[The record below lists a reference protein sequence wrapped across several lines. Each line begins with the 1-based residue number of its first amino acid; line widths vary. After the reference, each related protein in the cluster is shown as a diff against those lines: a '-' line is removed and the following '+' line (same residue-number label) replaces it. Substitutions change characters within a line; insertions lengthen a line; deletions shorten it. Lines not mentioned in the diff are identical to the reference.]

1 MSKIESIFPKELDQ
15 FVNIFNKGFYP
26 PEGVTN
32 RKKVVYSSELC
43 KPYFWALFVNFKD
56 NEKLLNDCENT
67 LNKWDRMFSKNFKCV
82 KVPDEILKPLYEDLN
97 TPEY

>member
-32 RKKVVYSSELC
+32 RKKAVYSSELC

-56 NEKLLNDCENT
+56 NEKLLNERGLGYELTEKDSDFLQAKRTRLTVRNYSIYSD
-67 LNKWDRMFSKNFKCV
+67 LFS
-82 KVPDEILKPLYEDLN
+82 
-97 TPEY
+97 